1 VYSGQKPAFQVPV
14 KFPEYLQYTINA
26 LQILNSCGRLSTY
39 QSAGSCTQ
47 AAVHSMGENCH
58 PNCKSISLSILSTL
72 CMHCRYCISMA
83 DYGRLLWQDVQT
95 AQHPHPTVALLHI
108 QKRNFIPT
116 LSLSK
121 WLMITS
127 AWKQYGSMQNVPLYS
142 MCFKLM
148 ARRCY
153 RQ

>member
-1 VYSGQKPAFQVPV
+1 VYSGQKPAFQVPI

-26 LQILNSCGRLSTY
+26 LQILNSCGRLPTY
-39 QSAGSCTQ
+39 QSAGSRTQ

-83 DYGRLLWQDVQT
+83 DYGRLLWQTMADYGRLLWQDVQT
-95 AQHPHPTVALLHI
+95 AQHPHPTGALPHI

-121 WLMITS
+121 RLMITS
-127 AWKQYGSMQNVPLYS
+127 ARKQYGSMQNVP
-142 MCFKLM
+142 
-148 ARRCY
+148 
-153 RQ
+153 